1 MTVLSLNTKQKY
13 GSLLAGNAF
22 YDPGDFVSIA
32 TGTVAAGATASVI
45 TFSSI
50 PTTYTHLQ
58 LRMFARATSLD
69 TMYVRF
75 NNDSGSTNYDNHR
88 MNANGSTLAADSRT
102 NLSALYIS
110 SRGYG
115 ISATASIGSA
125 IVMDILDYGNTSKYK
140 VTRTISGQEKNTTD
154 GTSDIEIT
162 SGSWKS
168 TSAVNRID
176 VSLATS
182 TLAQYT
188 HVALYG
194 VKA

>member
-1 MTVLSLNTKQKY
+1 MSVSSVKTGAT
-13 GSLLAGNAF
+13 GISLLTGNTA
-22 YDPGDFVSIA
+22 YDPSNFVSIA

-50 PTTYTHLQ
+50 PTTYSHLQ
-58 LRMFARATSLD
+58 LRMLARATAAN

-75 NNDSGSTNYDNHR
+75 NGDSGSTNYDNHR
-88 MNANGSTLAADSRT
+88 FNGNGSTIAADARI
-102 NLSALYIS
+102 NYSALYVS

-115 ISATASIGSA
+115 ISATANIGSA
-125 IVMDILDYGNTSKYK
+125 IVMDILDYTSTNKYK
-140 VTRTISGQEKNTTD
+140 TTRTISGQEYNSGSTD
-154 GTSDIEIT
+154 DIEIT

-168 TSAVNRID
+168 TSAISSID
-176 VSLATS
+176 ITINSS

-188 HVALYG
+188 HIALYG

>member
-1 MTVLSLNTKQKY
+1 MSVSSVKTGAT
-13 GSLLAGNAF
+13 GISLLTGNAF
-22 YDPGDFVSIA
+22 YDPGDFASIA

-58 LRMFARATSLD
+58 LRMLARGTASD

-75 NNDSGSTNYDNHR
+75 NNDSGATNYDNHR
-88 MNANGSTLAADSRT
+88 LNGNGSTVGADGRI
-102 NLSALYIS
+102 NYSALFVS

-115 ISATASIGSA
+115 ISSTVNIGSA
-125 IVMDILDYGNTSKYK
+125 IVMDILDYGNTNKYK
-140 VTRTISGQEKNTTD
+140 VTKTISGQEYNSGSTD
-154 GTSDIEIT
+154 DIEYT

-188 HVALYG
+188 HIALYG